1 MNELTYP
8 KELKSLGHLVIDGE
22 RVPSLSGASIA
33 VLDPATGGT
42 VAQVPGGEADDI
54 DRAVG
59 AARSALKG
67 PWRALDPTERGRVL
81 MTFAALIRRDVEV
94 LTRIEC
100 LDVGKPLSQ
109 ARRDV
114 LRAAAYIEFYA
125 GMADK
130 LNGESVPLGDGKT
143 AFTLLEPVGVTGH
156 ILPWNYPISTLA
168 RGLGPALACGNTVV
182 AKPAEQ
188 TPLTSIMLGV
198 LFTEAGGP
206 NGVFNVVTGYGE
218 TAGAALAEHPDIAH
232 LTFTGSTETGR
243 SVMRAAA
250 GPLAGVTLELGG
262 KSPIVV
268 MDDADLDAA
277 AAGVARGIFFNA
289 GQICTAGSRL
299 IVGRPVYNQLVS
311 KVVERAEALAIGH
324 GFDDPDLGPLVS
336 AEQLRRVSAY
346 VERAS
351 KAGMSVLTGGER
363 VFPES
368 LEGGTFYGPT
378 VLIDV
383 PVDAEIAQDEVFG
396 PVLCVHVVD
405 DFDEAVA
412 VANATRYGLVAG
424 IYTKDVSRA
433 MRFAR
438 KAEAGQIFVNGY
450 LAAGDTVPFG
460 GMKESG
466 IGREKGV
473 AALMNYCEIKAVTIS
488 H

>member
-1 MNELTYP
+1 
-8 KELKSLGHLVIDGE
+8 
-22 RVPSLSGASIA
+22 
-33 VLDPATGGT
+33 
-42 VAQVPGGEADDI
+42 
-54 DRAVG
+54 
-59 AARSALKG
+59 
-67 PWRALDPTERGRVL
+67 
-81 MTFAALIRRDVEV
+81 
-94 LTRIEC
+94 
-100 LDVGKPLSQ
+100 
-109 ARRDV
+109 
-114 LRAAAYIEFYA
+114 
-125 GMADK
+125 
-130 LNGESVPLGDGKT
+130 
-143 AFTLLEPVGVTGH
+143 
-156 ILPWNYPISTLA
+156 
-168 RGLGPALACGNTVV
+168 
-182 AKPAEQ
+182 
-188 TPLTSIMLGV
+188 MLGV
-198 LFTEAGGP
+198 LFIEAGGP

-289 GQICTAGSRL
+289 DQICTAGSRL
-299 IVGRPVYNQLVS
+299 IVSRPAYNQLVS
-311 KVVERAEALAIGH
+311 KVVERAEALVIGH
-324 GFDDPDLGPLVS
+324 GFDEPDLGPLVS
-336 AEQLRRVSAY
+336 AEQLQRVSGY

-351 KAGMSVLTGGER
+351 TAGMSVVTGGER
-363 VFPES
+363 VFPDG
-368 LEGGTFYGPT
+368 LEGGTFYSPT